1 MSKDSI
7 SLGPKETKLIM
18 GLEKADTTVFT
29 IEDAKEILGEKGSNV
44 KKVIYR
50 LKKKNRISS
59 IERGKYI
66 LSPAR
71 AGIDGYWSEHVY
83 NIIPNILD
91 EYYLSYWSALNYWEM
106 TDQLPT
112 TTYVA
117 CKRSKESLEVKGQ
130 KIKFVRL
137 VPKKFFG
144 YIQESINEQ
153 PFNIATMEK
162 TIVDSLDKLNH
173 SGGVRTVLRA
183 IESKHDK
190 IDISNLVKIA
200 DRFPNQS
207 VKRRLGYLLDNLNLL
222 TSKLEKSLKED
233 FPGYRW
239 LDYTENKEDFEYEK
253 KWGLKVNIKL
263 SDIHG

>member
-1 MSKDSI
+1 MEEKNVN
-7 SLGPKETKLIM
+7 LGPKETKLIM
-18 GLEKADTTVFT
+18 DLEKADKTVFT
-29 IEDAKEILGEKGSNV
+29 IEDAKDILDEKGSNV

-50 LKKKNRISS
+50 LKKKNRITS

-71 AGIDGYWSEHVY
+71 AGIEGFWSEHVY
-83 NIIPNILD
+83 NIIPAILD
-91 EYYLSYWSALNYWEM
+91 EYYISYWSALNYWEM

-137 VPKKFFG
+137 DQKKFFG
-144 YIQESINEQ
+144 YTEESMNEQ

-162 TIVDSLDKLNH
+162 TIVDSLDKLH
-173 SGGVRTVLRA
+173 YSGGIKT
-183 IESKHDK
+183 ISKALEAK
-190 IDISNLVKIA
+190 RNEIDIKTLVKIA

-207 VKRRLGYLLDNLNLL
+207 VERRLGYLLDNLNLL
-222 TSKLEKSLKED
+222 STKLEKSLKKD
-233 FPGYRW
+233 FQSYRW
-239 LDYTENKEDFEYEK
+239 LDYTEDKEEFEYDK
-253 KWGLKVNIKL
+253 KWGLKLNTKVGE
-263 SDIHG
+263 IHG